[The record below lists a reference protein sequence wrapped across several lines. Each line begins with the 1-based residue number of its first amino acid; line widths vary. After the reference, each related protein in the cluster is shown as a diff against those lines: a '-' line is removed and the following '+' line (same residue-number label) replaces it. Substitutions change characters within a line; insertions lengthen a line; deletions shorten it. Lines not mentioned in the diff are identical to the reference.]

1 MTDLERMAR
10 EAGAQTFSVSGVITP
25 KGPAPWGYFMPPEVA
40 ARFAA
45 LIRADERERCAK
57 VCEGLRDAAEH
68 SSDGLKRAGAL
79 SMATSCAKL
88 IRSQ

>member
-1 MTDLERMAR
+1 MNTDADLERMAR
-10 EAGAQTFSVSGVITP
+10 KAGIYPSAELRI
-25 KGPAPWGYFMPPEVA
+25 
-40 ARFAA
+40 FAD

-57 VCEGLRDAAEH
+57 VCEGLREAAEH

-88 IRSQ
+88 IRA

>member
-10 EAGAQTFSVSGVITP
+10 EAGLPIAWISETGVL
-25 KGPAPWGYFMPPEVA
+25 KWSEL
-40 ARFAA
+40 ARFAD
-45 LIRADERERCAK
+45 LIRADERERCASL
-57 VCEGLRDAAEH
+57 CEGLREAAEH

-88 IRSQ
+88 IRAN